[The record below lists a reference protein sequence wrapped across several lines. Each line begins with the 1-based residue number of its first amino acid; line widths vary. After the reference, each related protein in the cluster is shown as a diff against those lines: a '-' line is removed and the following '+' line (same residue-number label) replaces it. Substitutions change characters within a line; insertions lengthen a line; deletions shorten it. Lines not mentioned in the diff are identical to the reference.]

1 MPEVLVRA
9 VGHAVA
15 AAAAAACLSAPAFA
29 QTAAAPRVEFD
40 EAIRR
45 ALEHNP
51 TVAEAAKNIQRA
63 EAILQQS
70 RAIMLP
76 LVSAGVNNVTLDGE
90 RGFDGAVTQPQ
101 NQFSFSASASVPI
114 LSLSSWAAVDQARD
128 QIEVANR
135 STADVR
141 QSVAVATAGA
151 YLRVIAARR
160 QVEVDERALETAR
173 AHLDY
178 AQKRLEGGAGS
189 RLNQLRAAQE
199 AAGDQ
204 GRLEATRLALRAA
217 QEALGVL
224 LAETGPVDAG
234 AEPVFDAT
242 VPASENDWLGART
255 DLQFQAAVQR
265 AAERVVRD
273 SWKDNV
279 PTAAVSFD
287 PVYLTPAGL
296 FQPSRTWRLSITMS
310 HALFEGGQRRANAR
324 LREVARDQANLAFV
338 GLQIQARSEVRLAQE
353 SVQALERALASA
365 RQAAE
370 HATEVLKITT
380 AAFEVG
386 ATTNL
391 EVIDAQRSARD
402 AETIRAL
409 AEDAVQRAKLDLL
422 VALGR
427 FPK

>member
-1 MPEVLVRA
+1 
-9 VGHAVA
+9 VA
-15 AAAAAACLSAPAFA
+15 TAALA
-29 QTAAAPRVEFD
+29 QTPTPIPQVEFD
-40 EAIRR
+40 EAVRR
-45 ALEHNP
+45 ALDQNP
-51 TVAEAAKNIQRA
+51 TVAEATKNIMRA
-63 EAILQQS
+63 EALLQQT
-70 RAIMLP
+70 RAFTLP
-76 LVSAGVNNVTLDGE
+76 LVSVGVNNITLDNA
-90 RGFDGAVTQPQ
+90 RGFSGSVTQPR

-114 LSLSSWAAVDQARD
+114 LTLATWATVDQARD

-141 QSVAVATAGA
+141 QSIAVAAATA
-151 YLRVIAARR
+151 YLSVIAARR
-160 QVEVDERALETAR
+160 QVDVAQRALETSR

-178 AQKRLEGGAGS
+178 AQKRFEGGAGS
-189 RLNQLRAAQE
+189 RLNQLRAAEE
-199 AAGDQ
+199 AASDQ
-204 GRLEATRLALRAA
+204 ARVEVTRLALRSA
-217 QEALGVL
+217 QEALGVV
-224 LAETGPVDAG
+224 LAANGPVDAG
-234 AEPVFDAT
+234 SEPAFETTPPSSEAEWMA
-242 VPASENDWLGART
+242 NRT
-255 DLQFQAAVQR
+255 DLQFQTAVQR

-287 PVYLTPAGL
+287 PLYLTPSGL
-296 FQPSRTWRLSITMS
+296 FQPGRTWRLSISMT

-324 LREVARDQANLAFV
+324 LREVSRDQASLAFT

-353 SVQALERALASA
+353 AVQALERALTSA
-365 RQAAE
+365 RESAE
-370 HATEVLKITT
+370 HATEVVKITT

-402 AETIRAL
+402 AETRRAL

>member
-1 MPEVLVRA
+1 MPNAFSTAFRR
-9 VGHAVA
+9 A
-15 AAAAAACLSAPAFA
+15 AATCGVALSVATAAFA
-29 QTAAAPRVEFD
+29 QGPPPKVEFD

-45 ALEHNP
+45 ALDQNP
-51 TVAEAAKNIQRA
+51 TVAEATTNIMRA
-63 EAILQQS
+63 EALLQQA
-70 RAIMLP
+70 RAFTLP
-76 LVSAGVNNVTLDGE
+76 LVSVGVTNATLDNA
-90 RGFDGAVTQPQ
+90 RGFEGSVTQPR
-101 NQFSFSASASVPI
+101 NQFSFAASASVPI
-114 LSLSSWAAVDQARD
+114 LSLARWATIDQSRD
-128 QIEVANR
+128 QIEVATR
-135 STADVR
+135 STTDVR
-141 QSVAVATAGA
+141 QSIAVAAASA
-151 YLRVIAARR
+151 YLSVIAARR

-178 AQKRLEGGAGS
+178 AQKRFEGGAGS

-199 AAGDQ
+199 AASDQ
-204 GRLEATRLALRAA
+204 SRLEATRLALRTA
-217 QEALGVL
+217 QEALGVV
-224 LAETGPVDAG
+224 LAASGPVDAG
-234 AEPVFDAT
+234 SEPVFDTTA
-242 VPASENDWLGART
+242 PGSEAEWIAART
-255 DLQFQAAVQR
+255 DLQFQTAVQR

-287 PVYLTPAGL
+287 PLYLTPSGI
-296 FQPSRTWRLSITMS
+296 FQPSRTWRLSISMT

-324 LREVARDQANLAFV
+324 LREVNRDQASLAFT

-353 SVQALERALASA
+353 AVQALDRALAGA

-370 HATEVLKITT
+370 HAMEVVKITT

-402 AETIRAL
+402 AETRSAQ
-409 AEDAVQRAKLDLL
+409 AEDAVRRAKLDLL

>member
-1 MPEVLVRA
+1 MRNVFRKPLRA
-9 VGHAVA
+9 GAAVA
-15 AAAAAACLSAPAFA
+15 GVSLCLASAARAQAP
-29 QTAAAPRVEFD
+29 PPKVEFD

-45 ALEHNP
+45 ALEQNP

-63 EAILQQS
+63 EALLQQS
-70 RAIMLP
+70 RAITLP
-76 LVSAGVNNVTLDGE
+76 LVSAGITNVTLDNA
-90 RGFDGAVTQPQ
+90 RGFDGSVTQPQ
-101 NQFSFSASASVPI
+101 NQFSFTASASVPI
-114 LSLSSWAAVDQARD
+114 LSLARWATVDQARD

-135 STADVR
+135 SAADVR
-141 QSVAVATAGA
+141 QSIAVAAART
-151 YLRVIAARR
+151 YLSVIAARR

-199 AAGDQ
+199 AASDQ
-204 GRLEATRLALRAA
+204 ARLEATRLALSTA
-217 QEALGVL
+217 QEALGVV
-224 LAETGPVDAG
+224 LASSGPVDAG
-234 AEPVFDAT
+234 SEPVFDT
-242 VPASENDWLGART
+242 TTPSSEAEWIAART

-273 SWKDNV
+273 SWRDNV

-287 PVYLTPAGL
+287 PLFLTPSGL
-296 FQPSRTWRLSITMS
+296 FQPSRTWRLSISMT

-324 LREVARDQANLAFV
+324 LREVSRDQANLAFV
-338 GLQIQARSEVRLAQE
+338 GLQIQARSEVRLSQE
-353 SVQALERALASA
+353 AVQALERALTSA
-365 RQAAE
+365 RESAV
-370 HATEVLKITT
+370 HANEVVKITT

-402 AETIRAL
+402 AETRRAL
-409 AEDAVQRAKLDLL
+409 AEDAVQRVKLDLL